1 MSITELRP
9 SLDAR
14 PNAGLVGQPGSRA
27 KLATPALLLD
37 LPAFERNLADMAAWA
52 RDAGLGLRPH
62 AKTHKCVEIA
72 RRQVAAGAHGSCC
85 ATLGEAEVLV
95 SGGIPGVLLSS
106 TIVTAD
112 KIARLAALNE
122 RADGLMVII
131 DDGENVDALAAA
143 MSPDRPLGILI
154 DIEVGSER
162 TGVVG
167 LDDAVA
173 LAKRIAGHPSL
184 GFKGLQAYDGSAQ
197 ATTDYHARR
206 QEADDRMAH
215 LKAVCDALAD
225 IGMAPAIVSG
235 GGTGTHDLDRARGV
249 FTEIQA
255 GSYIVMDTIYN
266 ACDLRGGGVGTFETS
281 VFVRTSVISRSH
293 PGYVTT
299 DAGLKAFSVGFG
311 DPVIASGAP
320 DGATYSFMGD
330 EHGRITFANGA
341 DALGLGAAVECI
353 APHCDPTISLYDAYH
368 VVEGDT
374 LVDIW
379 PIDGRG
385 HW

>member
-1 MSITELRP
+1 MTITELRP
-9 SLDAR
+9 PLAAR
-14 PNAGLVGQPGSRA
+14 PNAGLVGKPGSRA
-27 KLATPALLLD
+27 HLATPALLLD

-52 RDAGLGLRPH
+52 SGAGLGLRPH

-72 RRQVAAGAHGSCC
+72 RRQVAAGALGNCC

-95 SGGIPGVLLSS
+95 AGGISGVLLTS

-112 KIARLAALNE
+112 KIARLVALND
-122 RADGLMVII
+122 RAEGLMVIV
-131 DDGENVDALAAA
+131 DDGDNVDALATA
-143 MSPDRPLGILI
+143 MSPERPLGVLI

-162 TGVVG
+162 TGVVA

-173 LAKRIAGHPSL
+173 LAERIAGHASL
-184 GFKGLQAYDGSAQ
+184 SFKGLQAYDGSAQ
-197 ATTDYHARR
+197 ATTGYDARR

-225 IGMAPAIVSG
+225 KGMAPGIVSG

-255 GSYIVMDTIYN
+255 GSYVVMDTIYN
-266 ACDLRGGGVGTFETS
+266 ACDLRGGGAGTFETS
-281 VFVRTSVISRSH
+281 LFVRTSVISRSH
-293 PGYVTT
+293 PGFVTT

-330 EHGRITFANGA
+330 EHGRITFADEA
-341 DALGLGAAVECI
+341 DTLGLGSGVECI

-368 VVEGDT
+368 VVQDDT

>member
-1 MSITELRP
+1 MTITELRP

-14 PNAGLVGQPGSRA
+14 PNAALVGQPGSRA
-27 KLATPALLLD
+27 KLSTPALLLD
-37 LPAFERNLADMAAWA
+37 LPAFERNLADMATWA
-52 RDAGLGLRPH
+52 RQAGLELRPH
-62 AKTHKCVEIA
+62 AKTHKCTEIA
-72 RRQVAAGAHGSCC
+72 RRQVAAGALGNCC
-85 ATLGEAEVLV
+85 ATIGEAEVLV
-95 SGGIPGVLLSS
+95 AADIPGVHLTS
-106 TIVTAD
+106 TVVTAD

-122 RADGLMVII
+122 RAQGLMVIV
-131 DDGENVDALAAA
+131 DDGENVDDLAAA
-143 MSPDRPLGILI
+143 MSPERPLGVLI

-184 GFKGLQAYDGSAQ
+184 SFKGLQAYDGSAQ

-215 LKAVCDALAD
+215 LKAVCDALTD
-225 IGMAPAIVSG
+225 LGMAPGIVSG

-266 ACDLRGGGVGTFETS
+266 ACDLRGAGAGTFETS

-368 VVEGDT
+368 VVDGDT